1 MNFFEREYEQ
11 YRVIPSDI
19 NENLHYLHELAL
31 KCNHVTEM
39 GVRTGISTR
48 AFLNTNA
55 TLISYD
61 FEYNSDVA
69 LLFEK
74 ANEYAKNAQYII
86 ADVREVE
93 IEETDLLFIDTWH
106 CYEQLKTEL
115 ALHHKKVR
123 KYIAFHDTYTYGL
136 IAEDNY
142 IEKSQSGLGL
152 LPAIVEFMTENPEWK
167 FKMNVTNNNGLMI
180 LEKESDVKVAE
191 PIEEVVLNP
200 IPVIGVPIV
209 NGVHWLK
216 RLIESIDYPVDEV
229 CIINNNG
236 RGELDYE
243 LYQLALVKYDFIG
256 KITICTLPSN
266 IGCSGAWNLII
277 KSYLLKPYWVL
288 CNHDIAFTNG
298 YLKEMVI
305 KAQNK
310 EVGMVFPTAKQE
322 WCSFLLKDWV
332 VQQCGLFDENFY
344 PAYCED
350 IDYALRVQSIG
361 VKCEDVMLPLLHGD
375 KGYDESG
382 SQTWRTDMSLYP
394 KIENAHNL
402 NHDYM
407 AQKWGNEWKEKQY
420 QFTPYKY
427 PFNDEKMLISTT
439 TYDLE
444 FLRKKHLG
452 F

>member
-31 KCNHVTEM
+31 QCNHITEF
-39 GVRTGISTR
+39 GVRDAISTR

-55 TLISYD
+55 KLTSYD
-61 FEYNSDVA
+61 FEYNADVA

-86 ADVREVE
+86 ADVRKIE

-106 CYEQLKTEL
+106 CYEQLKIEL
-115 ALHHKKVR
+115 ALHHKKAR

-167 FKMNVTNNNGLMI
+167 FKINITNNNGLMI
-180 LEKESDVKVAE
+180 LEKQSDVKIIK
-191 PIEEVVLNP
+191 PTEELVLNP
-200 IPVIGVPIV
+200 IPIIGVPIV

-236 RGELDYE
+236 RGELDNDLFE
-243 LYQLALVKYDFIG
+243 LSQTKYHYIG

-266 IGCSGAWNLII
+266 IGCAGAWNLII
-277 KSYLLKPYWVL
+277 KSYMLKPYWVI
-288 CNHDIAFTNG
+288 CNHDIAFTSG
-298 YLKEMVI
+298 YLKEMAT
-305 KAQNK
+305 KAQN
-310 EVGMVFPTAKQE
+310 EDVGMVFSKHQE
-322 WCSFLLKDWV
+322 WCLFLLKDWV

-350 IDYALRVQSIG
+350 IDYAIRIQSLDI
-361 VKCEDVMLPLLHGD
+361 KCDNVMLPYLHGD
-375 KGYDESG
+375 KGYKESG

-394 KIENAHNL
+394 KVEHAHNM
-402 NHDYM
+402 NHEYM
-407 AQKWGNEWKEKQY
+407 AQKWGNEWKEKEW
-420 QFTPYKY
+420 QFTPNKY
-427 PFNDEKMLISTT
+427 PFDNENLPVSTT
-439 TYDLE
+439 TYDIG
-444 FLRKKHLG
+444 FLRQKHFG